1 MLNQS
6 VLDWLQ
12 RNYPDYCNR
21 VTVNS
26 EEKEP
31 EREMIKA
38 YGAFSIEMPPY
49 SYKRY
54 GYGLSH
60 LVAQTFAHWTGALE
74 LGFSA
79 RLTNCGMAA
88 ISTVLAAIL
97 SQQEN
102 LMACTRSV
110 YTNKILYPETRKLF
124 RSYWGN
130 SSYLAEIGDLI
141 GYTFFR
147 SPFLIFSEPV
157 GNGSGMPV
165 TDVDG
170 LFRRAWKED
179 AVLVLDNTL
188 LTCCLLNPF
197 EIYAKLQ
204 RELGDPKMQLIYVE
218 SLSKHYRVNGQNL
231 VTAGIIVAP
240 NDFIKKVDEVIM
252 RNGAYLQFPCLEKLP
267 FDLFA
272 ACDNIMPQL
281 CKNAEAVAAFLK
293 KHSKVKEVFY
303 PDLPNGAGGVLYFI
317 IEDSE
322 ADEAIRLLEN
332 EFGVYMGSFGHPHT
346 SWIPFGKLV
355 EGNPKGLI
363 RLAVG
368 CEEEPQ
374 KIVDRLKKVLG

>member
-12 RNYPDYCNR
+12 KNYPDYCNR

-38 YGAFSIEMPPY
+38 YGAFGIEMPPY

-88 ISTVLAAIL
+88 ISTILDTISKHGMVLA
-97 SQQEN
+97 SE
-102 LMACTRSV
+102 V
-110 YTNKILYPETRKLF
+110 LYPETRHL
-124 RSYWGN
+124 
-130 SSYLAEIGDLI
+130 LANCYKGKDCYVGATDLVNCL
-141 GYTFFR
+141 TCNTTLV
-147 SPFLIFSEPV
+147 FLESV
-157 GNGSGMPV
+157 GNGLGMPIYDVESVFKRIWKDEV
-165 TDVDG
+165 TV
-170 LFRRAWKED
+170 
-179 AVLVLDNTL
+179 VLDNTL

-197 EIYAKLQ
+197 EIYAKIQ
-204 RELGDPKMQLIYVE
+204 KELGNPKMQFIYIE
-218 SLSKHYRVNGQNL
+218 SLSKHYRTTHHDL
-231 VTAGIIVAP
+231 ITAGIIIAS
-240 NDFIKKVDEVIM
+240 NNFIKKVDEVIM

-272 ACDNIMPQL
+272 ACKKIMPQL
-281 CKNAEAVAAFLK
+281 CKNAKAVAGFLRE
-293 KHSKVKEVFY
+293 HPKVKGVFY
-303 PDLPNGAGGVLYFI
+303 PDLPNGAGGLLYFVV
-317 IEDSE
+317 EESRV
-322 ADEAIRLLEN
+322 DEVIPLFES
-332 EFGVYMGSFGHPHT
+332 EFGAYMGSFGHPDT
-346 SWIPFGKLV
+346 SWVPFGKLV
-355 EGNPKGLI
+355 KDNPKGLI

-368 CEEEPQ
+368 YREEPQ
-374 KIVDRLKKVLG
+374 DIVDRLKKVLG